1 MCFGGLAGALL
12 IALWWLFFSRAP
24 WLERLGAIAVM
35 AAALFATRFI
45 LHPSIAGGMM
55 GFMFY
60 VYAIP
65 VLAIALVAWAALTR
79 GSSQGVRRAV
89 ACRDHVRRVR
99 SVWAH
104 SDGRHLRRHG

>member
-1 MCFGGLAGALL
+1 MVVRYVLPAIVPPGAFRDSLQDIGVVGGMAGTLL

-24 WLERLGAIAVM
+24 WLERLGAIVVM

-65 VLAIALVAWAALTR
+65 VWRLRWWR
-79 GSSQGVRRAV
+79 GRR
-89 ACRDHVRRVR
+89 
-99 SVWAH
+99 
-104 SDGRHLRRHG
+104 